1 MQVPPPLLVS
11 GGKTSLEGA
20 AFANGTLGHVLDYDD
35 VKSEIGH
42 ATVVVAPA
50 ILALGEKLGKC
61 GLDILTAFLA
71 GFECQAELQ
80 KASSP
85 PILSM
90 GGIRQVLAVFSEPPL
105 PVVSCSPLRNLHF

>member
-71 GFECQAELQ
+71 GFEV
-80 KASSP
+80 SSR
-85 PILSM
+85 IAKS
-90 GGIRQVLAVFSEPPL
+90 VEP
-105 PVVSCSPLRNLHF
+105 SHSQHG